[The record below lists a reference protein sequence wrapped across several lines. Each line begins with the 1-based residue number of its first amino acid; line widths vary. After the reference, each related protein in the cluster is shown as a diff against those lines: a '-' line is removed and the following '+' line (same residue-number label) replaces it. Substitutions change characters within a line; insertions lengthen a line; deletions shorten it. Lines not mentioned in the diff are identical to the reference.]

1 MKWVLPVVR
10 GLFARLKG
18 TPNNTNQSLIRAMEE
33 YDLHPTDRHRT
44 RYFQEL
50 LGSFLAVPTPEPWG
64 LEEIAAGKKFELLV
78 YQKNGGRKWTPAFT
92 DMAALRIWDPNISCA
107 AKRGQDFFQAMM
119 EIDLDEVV
127 INPFD
132 PIRKRIRPMAVVTR
146 SEIESLAAGSVPELP
161 PWKEEIDPKFKG
173 WEGAT
178 FHPCG
183 RPFPSRVELRLRRTA
198 KQRDEVLKLVLFDV
212 RYPSGVTRPVI
223 GIDLWHAL
231 PDEEMAA
238 IMKQLMRCV
247 PRAMVMEFTFLNQYL
262 RMELS
267 GKTEVI
273 FERSSG

>member
-1 MKWVLPVVR
+1 
-10 GLFARLKG
+10 
-18 TPNNTNQSLIRAMEE
+18 
-33 YDLHPTDRHRT
+33 
-44 RYFQEL
+44 
-50 LGSFLAVPTPEPWG
+50 
-64 LEEIAAGKKFELLV
+64 
-78 YQKNGGRKWTPAFT
+78 
-92 DMAALRIWDPNISCA
+92 
-107 AKRGQDFFQAMM
+107 
-119 EIDLDEVV
+119 
-127 INPFD
+127 
-132 PIRKRIRPMAVVTR
+132 MAVVTR